1 MGQILERLKTW
12 EMFSEA
18 QTQLKLA
25 VPVTASMLCNRFIA
39 AASVAFVGKLDSG
52 SDLLAAA
59 ALATTISNVTG
70 NSICVGLSTAINTL
84 GGQAFGAKQYHEV
97 GFVLQRALAIMTMLL
112 IPVTAV
118 WCVMGELLTFI
129 GLDEELCSAAAKY
142 LSLLIPG
149 LWGFA
154 FKIAVQNYLNCQ
166 KHTRPAAYAAIAATT
181 LHVPMNYLFI
191 YTFDMG
197 YLGAALAYSFSQI
210 LILACLVG
218 YILISGLHLQTWP
231 GWSREGLKGLR
242 GYMALGLP
250 GIIMLSEWWA
260 SEINIFM
267 AGYLRNSSLQVATM
281 SIYQTTIGMCFMF
294 SVGLGTAVN
303 VRVSNAVGA
312 GNIWQAKRSSITTL
326 ALQLIVSAVLGLA
339 VITARRWWSSVF
351 TNDEH
356 LIDRLVMVLV
366 YASIYVVGDGITV
379 TAGGV
384 LQGCGRQAQAGRFVV
399 MSYYLVGLPLSY
411 LLAFPLK
418 QGTMGL
424 TAGGTVGTWVHCVAY
439 CSLAARTD
447 WEAQVESSR
456 QRLRSSASSQQLA
469 EMAAED
475 LERHAM
481 KEASSANG
489 EEASLLGGGDC
500 DDDSQA

>member
-1 MGQILERLKTW
+1 
-12 EMFSEA
+12 
-18 QTQLKLA
+18 
-25 VPVTASMLCNRFIA
+25 
-39 AASVAFVGKLDSG
+39 
-52 SDLLAAA
+52 
-59 ALATTISNVTG
+59 
-70 NSICVGLSTAINTL
+70 
-84 GGQAFGAKQYHEV
+84 
-97 GFVLQRALAIMTMLL
+97 
-112 IPVTAV
+112 
-118 WCVMGELLTFI
+118 MGELLTFI

-218 YILISGLHLQTWP
+218 YILISEQLDGGEGLPEQMNGGGGLPEQMNGGGGLP
-231 GWSREGLKGLR
+231 EQMNGQMNGGGGLPEQLDGGGGLPEQLDGGEGLGLKGLR

-384 LQGCGRQAQAGRFVV
+384 LQ
-399 MSYYLVGLPLSY
+399 
-411 LLAFPLK
+411 
-418 QGTMGL
+418 
-424 TAGGTVGTWVHCVAY
+424 
-439 CSLAARTD
+439 
-447 WEAQVESSR
+447 
-456 QRLRSSASSQQLA
+456 
-469 EMAAED
+469 
-475 LERHAM
+475 
-481 KEASSANG
+481 
-489 EEASLLGGGDC
+489 
-500 DDDSQA
+500 